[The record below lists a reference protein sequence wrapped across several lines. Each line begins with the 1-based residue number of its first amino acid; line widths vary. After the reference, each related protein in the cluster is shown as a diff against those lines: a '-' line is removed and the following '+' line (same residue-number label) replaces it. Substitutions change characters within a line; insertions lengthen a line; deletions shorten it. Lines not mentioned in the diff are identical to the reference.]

1 MMGHMDVSP
10 EHLKTLF
17 EHQKLDDLLVTGFID
32 GGSSL
37 SDIAKP
43 LRHFGQFHAL
53 WDEVY
58 LEVGQ
63 VLLRFTAIDAYSKLK
78 MEQVE
83 RIECY
88 FDIDPNDTFGVM
100 SILRAVLPFGLGDS
114 ARVKQLDVYT
124 APDEPL
130 IPGVVT
136 ALGLLI
142 GQGDYLFFNPQDVV
156 NGIHV
161 GSERERD
168 TWLDWVRHRYVLNS
182 YPVGV

>member
-1 MMGHMDVSP
+1 MDVSL
-10 EHLKTLF
+10 EYLKTLF
-17 EHQKLDDLLVTGFID
+17 EHQSLDDLLVTGYID

-53 WDEVY
+53 WGKVY

-63 VLLRFTAIDAYSKLK
+63 VLLRFSAIDASSKLK

-88 FDIDPNDTFGVM
+88 FDIDPDDTFGVM
-100 SILRAVLPFGLGDS
+100 SMLRTILPSGLGNS
-114 ARVKQLDVYT
+114 VRVKQLDVYT

-136 ALGLLI
+136 ALGLLT
-142 GQGDYLFFNPQDVV
+142 GQGDFLFFNPQDVV
-156 NGIHV
+156 HGIHV

-168 TWLDWVRHRYVLNS
+168 IWLDWVRHRYVLNS
-182 YPVGV
+182 YPLGV